1 MGGGRMAQ
9 LIKMQDYISR
19 YEQDIYRYPT
29 QFARLKKQQWD
40 KLKAAY
46 NAGELDRLYSEH
58 TESETQVKLD
68 PPQEDSKRLFKR
80 VKGIFLR
87 TGKQESGAEE
97 LPMPNRIED
106 PNVFSLRFPFRP
118 ASLDELKQN
127 FLNQLLRFQMKWGS
141 STLREKSFVDQ
152 SFFLD
157 ERLRFFLQRFPDT
170 FLVLYKPIF
179 LLKNAPVEVEVIL
192 LTPVDAW
199 CITFLEAEEDAAFI
213 GSSERFWVRRHYKH
227 PDKKVLNPLLGANRM
242 TNIVSQLFELYGV
255 NMPIKKVIL
264 SRNGYVDY
272 PEAPYDITILDKRTF
287 PGWFERMRAIS
298 SPLKAQQLKGAQALL
313 EYCQTTSSLRPEWE
327 AEYNQTD
334 GNQHAA
340 P

>member
-1 MGGGRMAQ
+1 MAQ

-58 TESETQVKLD
+58 TETQVKFDLL
-68 PPQEDSKRLFKR
+68 QEESKGLLKK
-80 VKGIFLR
+80 VKGIFHR
-87 TGKQESGAEE
+87 TGKQEAEAEE
-97 LPMPNRIED
+97 LPIPAQNED
-106 PNVFSLRFPFRP
+106 ANVFSLRFPFRP

-127 FLNQLLRFQMKWGS
+127 YLNQLLRFQMKWGS
-141 STLREKSFVDQ
+141 STLHEKSFVDQ
-152 SFFLD
+152 SFILD

-213 GSSERFWVRRHYKH
+213 GSSDRFWVRRHHKH
-227 PDKKVLNPLLGANRM
+227 SDKKVLNPLLGANRM
-242 TNIVSQLFELYGV
+242 TNIVSQLFELYEV

-272 PEAPYDITILDKRTF
+272 PEAPYDITVLDKRTF
-287 PGWFERMRAIS
+287 PEWFERMRAIS

-327 AEYNQTD
+327 AEYNQPE
-334 GNQHAA
+334 GNEYAA

>member
-1 MGGGRMAQ
+1 MAQ

-29 QFARLKKQQWD
+29 QYARLKKQQWD

-46 NAGELDRLYSEH
+46 HAGELDRLYSEQSV
-58 TESETQVKLD
+58 EDTQVKMEPVQD
-68 PPQEDSKRLFKR
+68 ESKGLMKK
-80 VKGIFLR
+80 VKGIFHR
-87 TGKQESGAEE
+87 TGKQETEAEE
-97 LPMPNRIED
+97 LVMANEVENPNI
-106 PNVFSLRFPFRP
+106 FSLRFPFHP
-118 ASLDELKQN
+118 ANLDELKQN
-127 FLNQLLRFQMKWGS
+127 YLNQLLRFQMKWGS
-141 STLREKSFVDQ
+141 STLREKSFVDR

-179 LLKNAPVEVEVIL
+179 LLKNAAVEVDVIV

-213 GSSERFWVRRHYKH
+213 GSGDRFWTRRHHRH
-227 PDKKVLNPLLGANRM
+227 PDKKVLNPLLSANRM
-242 TNIVSQLFELYGV
+242 GNIVSQLFSLYEV
-255 NMPIKKVIL
+255 NIPIKKAIL

-272 PEAPYDITILDKRTF
+272 PEAPYDTTVLDKRTF
-287 PGWFERMRAIS
+287 PEWFERMRNTS
-298 SPLKAQQLKGAQALL
+298 SPIKAQQLKAAQALL
-313 EYCQTTSSLRPEWE
+313 EYCQTTSSMRSEWVADE
-327 AEYNQTD
+327 LQTKANEHAE
-334 GNQHAA
+334 

>member
-1 MGGGRMAQ
+1 MAQ

-46 NAGELDRLYSEH
+46 EAGELDRLYSEH
-58 TESETQVKLD
+58 AERETQVKFD
-68 PPQEDSKRLFKR
+68 TPREESKGMFKK
-80 VKGIFLR
+80 VKGIFHR
-87 TGKQESGAEE
+87 TGKQDAKADE
-97 LPMPNRIED
+97 LLIPNQIENT
-106 PNVFSLRFPFRP
+106 NVFSLRFPFRP

-141 STLREKSFVDQ
+141 STLHEKSFVDQ

-179 LLKNAPVEVEVIL
+179 LLKNAPVEVDVIL

-199 CITFLEAEEDAAFI
+199 CITFLEAEENAAFI
-213 GSSERFWVRRHYKH
+213 GSGDRFWVRMHHKH
-227 PDKKVLNPLLGANRM
+227 PDKKVLNPMLGANRM
-242 TNIVSQLFELYGV
+242 ANIVSRVFELYEV
-255 NMPIKKVIL
+255 NVPIKKVIL

-272 PEAPYDITILDKRTF
+272 PEAPNDITILDKRTF
-287 PGWFERMRAIS
+287 PEWFERMRAIS
-298 SPLKAQQLKGAQALL
+298 SPLKAHQLKGAQALL
-313 EYCQTTSSLRPEWE
+313 EYCQTTSSMRPEWD
-327 AEYNQTD
+327 AEYNQTEE
-334 GNQHAA
+334 NEHAK